1 MATSDKDNKKKNAIE
16 AELVDKKPLLPFN
29 PLLQDTSI
37 IDVDD
42 ENDMKVGLI
51 EKSQSLAVLNKQVL
65 EAKQRETELIVD
77 NRKLDAAKKLIEG
90 INAVADKALSE
101 ETIAKIMKKD
111 SLNPMDL
118 KFMAESMEKMAST
131 LKSLMKPSVA
141 DEFGNRKRTKIVA
154 QFQSPSGER
163 ASIGVSI
170 DNDDD

>member
-1 MATSDKDNKKKNAIE
+1 MATSKKDNKKKNVIE
-16 AELVDKKPLLPFN
+16 GKLVEKPLLHYN
-29 PLLQDTSI
+29 PLLHDTSI
-37 IDVDD
+37 SVNE
-42 ENDMKVGLI
+42 ENEQKIELV
-51 EKSQSLAVLNKQVL
+51 EKSQSLAELNKNVL

-101 ETIAKIMKKD
+101 ETLMRVMAKED
-111 SLNPMDL
+111 LTPMDM
-118 KFMAESMEKMAST
+118 KFMAESMDKMANT
-131 LKSLMKPSVA
+131 LKSLMKPSVQ

>member
-1 MATSDKDNKKKNAIE
+1 MMATSKKNNKKRDAIE
-16 AELVDKKPLLPFN
+16 AKLVEKPLLQHN
-29 PLLQDTSI
+29 PLLQDNAIT
-37 IDVDD
+37 VNE
-42 ENDMKVGLI
+42 ENEQKVELI
-51 EKSQSLAVLNKQVL
+51 EKSQSLAELNKQVL

-90 INAVADKALSE
+90 INSVADKALSE
-101 ETIAKIMKKD
+101 ETLKKVMAKKD
-111 SLNPMDL
+111 LSPMDM
-118 KFMAESMEKMAST
+118 KFMAESMDKMANT

>member
-1 MATSDKDNKKKNAIE
+1 MATSKKDNKKRDAIE
-16 AELVDKKPLLPFN
+16 AKLVEKPLLQHN
-29 PLLQDTSI
+29 PLLQDNAIT
-37 IDVDD
+37 VNE
-42 ENDMKVGLI
+42 ENEQKVELI
-51 EKSQSLAVLNKQVL
+51 EKSQSLAELNKQVL

-90 INAVADKALSE
+90 INSVADKALSE
-101 ETIAKIMKKD
+101 ETLKKVMAKKD
-111 SLNPMDL
+111 LSPMDM
-118 KFMAESMEKMAST
+118 KFMAESMDKMANT

>member
-1 MATSDKDNKKKNAIE
+1 MATSKKDNKKKNVIE
-16 AELVDKKPLLPFN
+16 GKLVEKPLLHYN

-37 IDVDD
+37 SVDE
-42 ENDMKVGLI
+42 ENEQKIELV
-51 EKSQSLAVLNKQVL
+51 EKSQSLAELNKNVL

-101 ETIAKIMKKD
+101 ETLMRVMAKED
-111 SLNPMDL
+111 LTPMDM
-118 KFMAESMEKMAST
+118 KFMAESMDKMANT
-131 LKSLMKPSVA
+131 LKSLMKPSVQ